1 MGDPYK
7 IKLFPGFTSRSIHS
21 RDSIPSNGNFQLPPQ
36 QQIVYVNGVPVQV
49 NGGEYSGAHSI
60 PATYPPAGVMQVPT
74 VQHQPQIVKSLPPG
88 SQVIFDPSIG
98 QYRIVS
104 SASAIPHYVDTPI
117 NYQPPQYGYNF
128 NNEFFGDAV
137 PPPSPNLW
145 NKLPQQ
151 SSPLKRSQ
159 SFPSPQYQ
167 QQINQQQQQ
176 QINQQQ
182 REQQQREQQQ
192 REQQQRE
199 QQQREQQQ
207 REQQQREQQQR
218 EQQREQQQREQQ
230 QREQQQREQLHRQQQ
245 REQQQREQQQREQQQ
260 REQQREQQ
268 QREQQ
273 QREQLHRQQQREQQ
287 QREQQ
292 MEQQRQQQIEQ
303 QQRQQQMEQQQ
314 RQQQMEQ
321 QQQQQQQR
329 IQQQRELRKSLEPLE
344 QNQMVQPKKVVEQ
357 QTPKEKVCLPRKSL
371 EPLEQSQPQIKKEI
385 KTANE
390 YSMNRGGVAT
400 SNTATTT
407 TMLKSNE
414 NSDLRSRKRNNSLN
428 ELLSTEESYSDS
440 LEKLILYYKL
450 PLEELVKNSEQKHHH
465 HSSIGIGI
473 GSGNSSSNKDKDK
486 EDNIITQSDINSLF
500 GNIEALLVISKDL
513 LIKLKYEFSL
523 PEDQQR
529 IGDLYIEKTKE
540 MKLYVAYINNYENAM
555 TTLKKIDTLQPKFF
569 KECQSRYK
577 YSLDIGS
584 LLIMPVQRIPRYE
597 LLFREIL
604 KYTDKTKDGGIDNYN
619 KLEEAQKSIHTIN
632 EYINNN
638 KRLRENKDRVV
649 TISNEL
655 KGCPNSLLKSSRR
668 WIKEGILIT
677 TCTNK
682 KYNGQFKVY
691 LFNDLIV
698 LGKQH
703 SGFRSKK
710 MEYFAEINLENSE
723 FKEIPGSPTKFRF
736 ISDPEGK
743 NPLIFTFECE
753 SQKVKDTWISNL
765 NLLEEERK
773 ISIINKYIN
782 K

>member
-7 IKLFPGFTSRSIHS
+7 LKLFPGFTTRSIHS
-21 RDSIPSNGNFQLPPQ
+21 RDSIPSNSNFQLPQQ

-49 NGGEYSGAHSI
+49 NGGEYVGAHSI
-60 PATYPPAGVMQVPT
+60 PATYPPAGVMQVPAIRP
-74 VQHQPQIVKSLPPG
+74 PQIVKSLPPG

-104 SASAIPHYVDTPI
+104 SSPAIPHYVDPPI
-117 NYQPPQYGYNF
+117 NYQTPYGYNF
-128 NNEFFGDAV
+128 DSEFTGNNN

-145 NKLPQQ
+145 NKPPTPQ

-159 SFPSPQYQ
+159 SFPPPQQY
-167 QQINQQQQQ
+167 
-176 QINQQQ
+176 QQQ

-207 REQQQREQQQR
+207 REQQQREQQQKREQQQQR
-218 EQQREQQQREQQ
+218 EQQRRQQQIDQQQRQREQLQRQQQQQREQQ
-230 QREQQQREQLHRQQQ
+230 QMHQQQQ
-245 REQQQREQQQREQQQ
+245 REQQQMHQQQQR
-260 REQQREQQ
+260 
-268 QREQQ
+268 
-273 QREQLHRQQQREQQ
+273 
-287 QREQQ
+287 
-292 MEQQRQQQIEQ
+292 
-303 QQRQQQMEQQQ
+303 
-314 RQQQMEQ
+314 EQ
-321 QQQQQQQR
+321 QQQQQQQQR
-329 IQQQRELRKSLEPLE
+329 EQQYIQQQ
-344 QNQMVQPKKVVEQ
+344 Q
-357 QTPKEKVCLPRKSL
+357 QRDRQQQQQKRQQQQRVNLPRKSL
-371 EPLEQSQPQIKKEI
+371 EPLEPQSQVITPSQAPKERVSLPRKSLEPLEPLQSQKSQV
-385 KTANE
+385 KTAKE
-390 YSMNRGGVAT
+390 YPSNRGVAAAAT
-400 SNTATTT
+400 TATAT

-414 NSDLRSRKRNNSLN
+414 NSDIRTRKRNNSLN

-450 PLEELVKNSEQKHHH
+450 PLEELVNSDQKQSHH
-465 HSSIGIGI
+465 HSSI
-473 GSGNSSSNKDKDK
+473 SSSSSSNKDKDK

-523 PEDQQR
+523 PEDEQR
-529 IGDLYIEKTKE
+529 IGDLYIEKSKE

-569 KECQSRYK
+569 KECQSKYK

-604 KYTDKTKDGGIDNYN
+604 KYTDKTRDGGIDNYN

-655 KGCPNSLLKSSRR
+655 KGCPHSLLKSSRR
-668 WIKEGILIT
+668 WIKEGILVT
-677 TCTNK
+677 TCSHK
-682 KYNGQFKVY
+682 KYNGQFMVY

-765 NLLEEERK
+765 NLLEEERR
-773 ISIINKYIN
+773 ISIINSK
-782 K
+782 

>member
-7 IKLFPGFTSRSIHS
+7 LKLFPGFTSRSIHS
-21 RDSIPSNGNFQLPPQ
+21 RDSIPSNSSSNFQLPPQ

-49 NGGEYSGAHSI
+49 NGGEYVGAHSI

-74 VQHQPQIVKSLPPG
+74 VRPPQIVKSLPPG

-104 SASAIPHYVDTPI
+104 SVPHYVDPPV
-117 NYQPPQYGYNF
+117 NYQSPYGYNF
-128 NNEFFGDAV
+128 DNEFIGEPI

-145 NKLPQQ
+145 NKPQ

-159 SFPSPQYQ
+159 SFPPPQQYDQYQ
-167 QQINQQQQQ
+167 QQQIEQIEQQRQQQQQ
-176 QINQQQ
+176 REQQQREQQRQQQQREQHRQQQQREQQQREQQQREQQQREQ

-199 QQQREQQQ
+199 QQQREKQQREQQQREQRQQQQQRELQQQ

-218 EQQREQQQREQQ
+218 QQREQLQREQQQREQQQRKQQQREQQ
-230 QREQQQREQLHRQQQ
+230 QREQQQKQQ
-245 REQQQREQQQREQQQ
+245 REQQQQTQRVS
-260 REQQREQQ
+260 
-268 QREQQ
+268 
-273 QREQLHRQQQREQQ
+273 LP
-287 QREQQ
+287 
-292 MEQQRQQQIEQ
+292 
-303 QQRQQQMEQQQ
+303 
-314 RQQQMEQ
+314 
-321 QQQQQQQR
+321 
-329 IQQQRELRKSLEPLE
+329 RKSLEPLE
-344 QNQMVQPKKVVEQ
+344 NQIPLKQVEPQ
-357 QTPKEKVCLPRKSL
+357 LPKERVSLPRKSL
-371 EPLEQSQPQIKKEI
+371 EPLEQSQPQIKKEV
-385 KTANE
+385 KTAKE
-390 YSMNRGGVAT
+390 YPIKAGVG
-400 SNTATTT
+400 TATTT
-407 TMLKSNE
+407 TTTTAILKSNE
-414 NSDLRSRKRNNSLN
+414 NDIRSRKRNNSVN

-450 PLEELVKNSEQKHHH
+450 PLEELVNSEQKQQHH
-465 HSSIGIGI
+465 HSIG
-473 GSGNSSSNKDKDK
+473 SSNKDK
-486 EDNIITQSDINSLF
+486 EENIITQSDVNSLF

-555 TTLKKIDTLQPKFF
+555 ATLKKIDTLQPKFF
-569 KECQSRYK
+569 KECQSKYK

-604 KYTDKTKDGGIDNYN
+604 KYTDKTNDGGIDNYN

-655 KGCPNSLLKSSRR
+655 KGCPSSLLKSSRR
-668 WIKEGILIT
+668 WIKEGILVT
-677 TCTNK
+677 TCTHK
-682 KYNGQFKVY
+682 KYNGQFMVY

-723 FKEIPGSPTKFRF
+723 FKEIQGSPTKFRF

-773 ISIINKYIN
+773 ISIINN

>member
-7 IKLFPGFTSRSIHS
+7 LKLFPGFTSRSIHS

-49 NGGEYSGAHSI
+49 NGGEYIGAHSI

-74 VQHQPQIVKSLPPG
+74 GIQTQQQIVKSLPPG

-104 SASAIPHYVDTPI
+104 SSSSSAIPHYVDTPI
-117 NYQPPQYGYNF
+117 NYQPPYGYNF
-128 NNEFFGDAV
+128 NNEFIGDAI

-145 NKLPQQ
+145 NKPPQQ
-151 SSPLKRSQ
+151 SPLKRSQ
-159 SFPSPQYQ
+159 SFPPPQYQ
-167 QQINQQQQQ
+167 QQIDQQL
-176 QINQQQ
+176 

-207 REQQQREQQQR
+207 REQQ
-218 EQQREQQQREQQ
+218 
-230 QREQQQREQLHRQQQ
+230 
-245 REQQQREQQQREQQQ
+245 
-260 REQQREQQ
+260 
-268 QREQQ
+268 
-273 QREQLHRQQQREQQ
+273 
-287 QREQQ
+287 

-303 QQRQQQMEQQQ
+303 QQRQQQIEQQQ
-314 RQQQMEQ
+314 RQQQQMEQ
-321 QQQQQQQR
+321 QQREQQQRQQQIEQQQRQQQQ
-329 IQQQRELRKSLEPLE
+329 IEQQQREQQQMEQQRLQQQRQQQRESRKSLEPLE
-344 QNQMVQPKKVVEQ
+344 QNQTVQTKKVEQ
-357 QTPKEKVCLPRKSL
+357 QILKEKVSLPRKSL

-385 KTANE
+385 NTAKE
-390 YSMNRGGVAT
+390 YPINRRGGGGGGGVTIENT
-400 SNTATTT
+400 ST

-414 NSDLRSRKRNNSLN
+414 NSDLRTRKRNNSLN

-450 PLEELVKNSEQKHHH
+450 PLEELINNSEQKHHH
-465 HSSIGIGI
+465 HSGGIG
-473 GSGNSSSNKDKDK
+473 NSKDK

-604 KYTDKTKDGGIDNYN
+604 KYTDKTNDGGIDNYN

-677 TCTNK
+677 TCSHK

-703 SGFRSKK
+703 SSFRSKK

-773 ISIINKYIN
+773 IIQVSNL
-782 K
+782 